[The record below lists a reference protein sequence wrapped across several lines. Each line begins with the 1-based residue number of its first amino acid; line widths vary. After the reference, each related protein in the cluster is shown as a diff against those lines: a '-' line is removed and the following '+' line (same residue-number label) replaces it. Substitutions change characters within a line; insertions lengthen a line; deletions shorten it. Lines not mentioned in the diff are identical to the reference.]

1 MLLETNMQKAK
12 DLLKILG
19 LYEFGQE
26 TRREAEWGR
35 LCRLLTHARP
45 S

>member
-1 MLLETNMQKAK
+1 MQKAK

-19 LYEFGQE
+19 LYEFGQ